1 MSRRKQWTAILVAAF
16 LVLTVSVAAQ
26 TEGGKRVAKR
36 VSKMLNPDWTPE
48 KGTYDQPAAT
58 LGEKP
63 AQPWTETTIN
73 SGVNKQ
79 PLKGEIVTV
88 TGEVIDFS
96 CYLQLGKHGA
106 KHKDCGI
113 KCLRAGQPIALLTQD
128 GSVYVLMEEE
138 HDPRRDGKTSL
149 RDAAIEHFAQVVQVT
164 GTRTAVDGQKALY
177 VQGFVSPQSR

>member
-1 MSRRKQWTAILVAAF
+1 MSRRKQWTAILVAAV
-16 LVLTVSVAAQ
+16 LVLTVAVAAQ
-26 TEGGKRVAKR
+26 TEGGKRAAKR

-48 KGTYDQPAAT
+48 RGTYDQPAAT
-58 LGEKP
+58 LGDKP
-63 AQPWTETTIN
+63 TQPWTETTVN
-73 SGVNKQ
+73 AGVNKQ
-79 PLKGEIVTV
+79 PLKGETV
-88 TGEVIDFS
+88 TGEVIDLS

-164 GTRTAVDGQKALY
+164 GTRTTVDGQKALY

>member
-1 MSRRKQWTAILVAAF
+1 MPGRKQWIALSVIAV
-16 LVLTVSVAAQ
+16 LVLSLAVAAQ
-26 TEGGKRVAKR
+26 TEGGKRVAGR

-58 LGEKP
+58 VGQRP
-63 AQPWTETTIN
+63 AQPWTETTIS

-79 PLKGEIVTV
+79 PLKGQIVTV

-128 GSVYVLMEEE
+128 GSVDVLMEEE

-149 RDAAIEHFAQVVQVT
+149 RDAAIEHFAQIVQVT
-164 GTRTAVDGQKALY
+164 GTRTTVDGQKALY

>member
-1 MSRRKQWTAILVAAF
+1 MFAKKSWIVGLAIAVLVAGIA
-16 LVLTVSVAAQ
+16 VAAQ

-36 VSKMLNPDWTPE
+36 VSKMLNPDWTTE

-63 AQPWTETTIN
+63 AQPWTETTVN
-73 SGVNKQ
+73 AGVNKQ

-88 TGEVIDFS
+88 TGEVIDLS

-113 KCLRAGQPIALLTQD
+113 KCLRAGQPIGLLSED

-149 RDAAIEHFAQVVQVT
+149 RDAAIEHFAQIVQVT
-164 GTRTAVDGQKALY
+164 GTSTTVDGQKALY
-177 VQGFVSPQSR
+177 VQGFVKQ

>member
-1 MSRRKQWTAILVAAF
+1 MSRSRQWIAILVTSV
-16 LVLTVSVAAQ
+16 LVLSLAVAAQ
-26 TEGGKRVAKR
+26 TEGGKRAAKR

-58 LGEKP
+58 LGDKP
-63 AQPWTETTIN
+63 AQPWTESTVN
-73 SGVNKQ
+73 AGVNKQ
-79 PLKGEIVTV
+79 PLKGQIVTV